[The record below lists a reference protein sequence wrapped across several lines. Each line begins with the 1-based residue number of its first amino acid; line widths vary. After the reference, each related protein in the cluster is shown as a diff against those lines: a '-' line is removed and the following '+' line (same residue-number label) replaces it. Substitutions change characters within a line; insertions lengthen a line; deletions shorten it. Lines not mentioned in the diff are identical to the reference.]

1 MPKVQAE
8 LITEQRTFP
17 RGSVLVAL
25 DQPLAKL
32 AVNLLE
38 PEAPDSLL
46 SWGFFNA
53 IFEQKEYGESYI
65 LEGLAR
71 EMMADDPK
79 LREEFEERLANDA
92 EFAASPAERLL
103 FFYKRS
109 PYWDPYMNVYPVGR
123 IVSTDYADYSD

>member
-1 MPKVQAE
+1 
-8 LITEQRTFP
+8 
-17 RGSVLVAL
+17 L

-32 AVNLLE
+32 AINLLE

-71 EMMADDPK
+71 EMMEDDPK
-79 LREEFEERLANDA
+79 LREEFEERLVNDA
-92 EFAASPAERLL
+92 AFAASPAERLH
-103 FFYKRS
+103 FFYRRS
-109 PYWDPYMNVYPVGR
+109 KYWDPYMNVYPVGR
-123 IVSTDYADYSD
+123 IVSTDYADYRTAKS

>member
-17 RGSVLVAL
+17 RKSVLVPL

-32 AVNLLE
+32 AINLLE

-71 EMMADDPK
+71 KMMADDPK

-92 EFAASPAERLL
+92 DFAASPAERLH
-103 FFYKRS
+103 FFYQSS

-123 IVSTDYADYSD
+123 IVSTDFAD

>member
-8 LITEQRTFP
+8 LITEKRVFP
-17 RGSVLVAL
+17 RGSLLIPL

-32 AVNLLE
+32 AINLLE

-79 LREEFEERLANDA
+79 LREEFEERLVNDA
-92 EFAASPAERLL
+92 DFAANPAERLH
-103 FFYKRS
+103 FFYQRS
-109 PYWDPYMNVYPVGR
+109 KYWDPYMNVYPVGR
-123 IVSTDYADYSD
+123 IISTDYTDYTD